1 MDKRVIIYCKSLTKT
16 YTLTHGSKQNLLA
29 AFGIGRK
36 RYTHDALKEIDLTI
50 RLGEVVGILGLN
62 GSGKST
68 LARIITGI
76 TTKTSGVLAVN
87 GKVNMLA
94 ASSGLF
100 DHLTGMENIRYKCAL
115 MGMSVKQIDDAIPEI
130 IAFADLGKYINFP
143 LRTYSSGMKARL
155 GFAIAISNLPD
166 ILIVDEAISVGDTGF
181 AERCKRKMQ
190 EIRDSGRTVIFV
202 SHAVGQ
208 MEEFCDRVIWM
219 HNGQILADDI
229 PKRLILPYC
238 AFARDHAGMTITQQ
252 QHTMPDL
259 AYYQKIAFPH
269 GMP

>member
-1 MDKRVIIYCKSLTKT
+1 MEKRVVIYCRSLTKT
-16 YTLTHGSKQNLLA
+16 YTLTRGPKQSLLA
-29 AFGIGRK
+29 AFGIGREV
-36 RYTHDALKEIDLTI
+36 YTHDALKQIHLSI
-50 RLGEVVGILGLN
+50 HQGEVVGILGLN

-68 LARIITGI
+68 LARILTGI
-76 TTKTSGVLAVN
+76 TNKTSGILKVN

-100 DHLTGMENIRYKCAL
+100 EHLTGMENIRCKCSL
-115 MGMSVKQIDDAIPEI
+115 MGMSRKQIEDAIPEI
-130 IAFADLGKYINFP
+130 IAFADLGKYMDFP

-208 MEEFCDRVIWM
+208 MEAFCDRVIWM

-229 PKRLILPYC
+229 PKRLIRPYC
-238 AFARDHAGMTITQQ
+238 EFARDYSGMTITQQ
-252 QHTMPDL
+252 RAKMPDL

>member
-1 MDKRVIIYCKSLTKT
+1 MKKRVVIWCNSLTKT
-16 YTLTHGSKQNLLA
+16 YTLVQGSKQKLLE

-36 RYTHDALKEIDLTI
+36 TYTHDALKEIDLSI
-50 RLGEVVGILGLN
+50 RQGEVVGFIGLN
-62 GSGKST
+62 GSGKTT

-76 TTKTSGVLAVN
+76 TTKTSGKLAVN
-87 GKVNMLA
+87 GTVNMLA
-94 ASSGLF
+94 ANSSLF
-100 DHLTGMENIRYKCAL
+100 EHLTGMENIRYKCAL
-115 MGMSVKQIDDAIPEI
+115 MGMSRKQIEAAIPEI
-130 IAFADLGKYINFP
+130 VTFADLGKYIDFP

-155 GFAIAISNLPD
+155 GFAIAVSNLPD

-181 AERCKRKMQ
+181 AQRCKLKMQ

-208 MEEFCDRVIWM
+208 MEEFCDRVIWL

-238 AFARDHAGMTITQQ
+238 AFARDYSDMTITQQ
-252 QHTMPDL
+252 QTTTPDL
-259 AYYQKIAFPH
+259 EYYQKIAFPH
-269 GMP
+269 GMQ